1 MLGSRLFTNFPSSN
15 AEIAGLQPAIFGT
28 LWIIGVCAVFI
39 VPIGVAT
46 AVYLEEYA
54 DNSKWWNRLI
64 EVNIQN
70 LAAVPSIVY
79 GILGLAFL
87 VRGPLNLGRVVL
99 AGGMTLGLLVLPVVI
114 IAGREAI
121 RAVPPSIREGSMA
134 LGATKWQTIWK
145 QVLPAS
151 IPGVATGV
159 ILALSRAIGETAPL
173 IVVGAATFIT
183 FNPSGIVGDGAGFS
197 ALPIQIFSWI
207 SQPQDDFRQ
216 LAAAGIVLL
225 LGLADLHERRGD
237 LPAQPIREQVVM
249 TDSEPMEPEPMSETT
264 EYRIDAGRGQ
274 PGDGRRRAERP
285 AVVGGVERPR
295 RRPVDGRRLRARRAS
310 ASCTAAS
317 RPSRTS
323 RSISTRTRSPR
334 SSGRPAAASRRS
346 CAA

>member
-1 MLGSRLFTNFPSSN
+1 MSAAPFSLRAKSGASRVKDLAFRAAMLLCLGLSALVLVSLIVDVLLDAMPVLGSRLFTNFPSSN
-15 AEIAGLQPAIFGT
+15 SEIAGLQPAIFGT
-28 LWIIGVCAVFI
+28 LWIIGVCALFI

-46 AVYLEEYA
+46 AIYLEEYA

-87 VRGPLNLGRVVL
+87 VRGPLSLGRVVL
-99 AGGMTLGLLVLPVVI
+99 AGGLTLGLLVLPVVI
-114 IAGREAI
+114 ISGREAI

-134 LGATKWQTIWK
+134 LGATHWQTIWK

-183 FNPSGIVGDGAGFS
+183 FNPNGVVGDGANFT

-225 LGLADLHERRGD
+225 LALLICMNGA
-237 LPAQPIREQVVM
+237 AI
-249 TDSEPMEPEPMSETT
+249 
-264 EYRIDAGRGQ
+264 Y
-274 PGDGRRRAERP
+274 
-285 AVVGGVERPR
+285 
-295 RRPVDGRRLRARRAS
+295 LRNRYENKW
-310 ASCTAAS
+310 
-317 RPSRTS
+317 
-323 RSISTRTRSPR
+323 
-334 SSGRPAAASRRS
+334 
-346 CAA
+346 